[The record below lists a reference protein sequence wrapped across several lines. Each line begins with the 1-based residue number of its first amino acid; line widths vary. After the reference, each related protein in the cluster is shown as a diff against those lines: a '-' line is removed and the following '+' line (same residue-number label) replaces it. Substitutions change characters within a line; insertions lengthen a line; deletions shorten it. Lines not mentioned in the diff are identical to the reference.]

1 MRHLTLEKLPC
12 STQLNYFR
20 QTINRVVNIYP
31 HQEPQ
36 QDYYGSCP
44 HIFSP
49 GRGFGGK
56 EAVGR
61 ISSLSPLKGTQI
73 WASKYSPKIYETL
86 TIFFDGTKLSSGKIP

>member
-36 QDYYGSCP
+36 
-44 HIFSP
+44 
-49 GRGFGGK
+49 
-56 EAVGR
+56 
-61 ISSLSPLKGTQI
+61 
-73 WASKYSPKIYETL
+73 
-86 TIFFDGTKLSSGKIP
+86 